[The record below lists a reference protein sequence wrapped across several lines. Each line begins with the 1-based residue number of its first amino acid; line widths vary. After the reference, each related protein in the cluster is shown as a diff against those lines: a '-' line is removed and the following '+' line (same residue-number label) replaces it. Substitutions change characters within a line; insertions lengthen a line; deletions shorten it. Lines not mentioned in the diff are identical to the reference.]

1 MAHYAL
7 QKLHILPGIFMS
19 LPVREQAF
27 IYAST
32 LVRIED
38 EKAGH
43 NKIKKPGRRKR

>member
-1 MAHYAL
+1 MAHFAL

-32 LVRIED
+32 LVRVED
-38 EKAGH
+38 EKAEH
-43 NKIKKPGRRKR
+43 NKIKRTGRRKG

>member
-7 QKLHILPGIFMS
+7 QKLHILPGIFIS

-32 LVRIED
+32 LVRVED
-38 EKAGH
+38 EKAEH
-43 NKIKKPGRRKR
+43 DKIKKNGRRKR